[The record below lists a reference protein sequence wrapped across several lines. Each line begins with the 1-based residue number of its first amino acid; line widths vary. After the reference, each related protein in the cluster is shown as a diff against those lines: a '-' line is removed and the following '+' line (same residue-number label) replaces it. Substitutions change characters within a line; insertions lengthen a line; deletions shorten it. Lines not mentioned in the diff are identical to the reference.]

1 MNIIME
7 RHFALIGMIIMMLSC
22 GKEEPGSRRPTS
34 DENWRNPSFNIDS
47 SANARKVCYMTGL
60 DYPKDYDWRSDA
72 QTGTVK
78 CSLVVFADGVPAMKV
93 PVGLEHHVSP
103 DPDMHR
109 IIKGHL
115 YTDFSTD
122 EETIIKKDGR
132 ELFRYSGRERILG
145 MAVREGKI
153 YTLGRPREG
162 SGFTYRENG
171 MSLIHKESGR
181 AFPRLQEE
189 EDALSFAFCESI
201 EYNGGYIDRYYQ
213 VVNGNISQV
222 AVREDILKVWD
233 IIRHEGEVCYVAE
246 LTGVHAPVLIKGE
259 KMKAMNI
266 TSDMRLVSCKM
277 VPAGKAVG
285 IEAIF
290 SRSGLSWSSGLWKDG
305 EKQTTFANGLT
316 ISGLCTDGESMCC
329 ILNQKGASG
338 GGIIFRCGEI
348 LDMPAGYTCMGS
360 SPMAMV
366 DGILTIGLTS
376 TREGSPIVWKDGRTQ
391 MVNINGCICTLTV
404 E

>member
-1 MNIIME
+1 MKRKKKKAITIIG
-7 RHFALIGMIIMMLSC
+7 IMISLLAC
-22 GKEEPGSRRPTS
+22 TKEEQGSRRPTS
-34 DENWRNPSFNIDS
+34 DENWKNPSFSIDT

-60 DYPKDYDWRSDA
+60 DYPKDYDWRADA
-72 QTGTVK
+72 ETGTVK

-93 PVGLEHHVSP
+93 AVGNEHLVSP

-109 IIKGHL
+109 VIKGHL

-122 EETIIKKDGR
+122 QETIIKRDGR
-132 ELFRYSGRERILG
+132 EMFRYSGRERILG
-145 MAVREGKI
+145 MAVRDGKI

-171 MSLIHKESGR
+171 VSLIHKESGR

-189 EDALSFAFCESI
+189 GDALCFAFYESI
-201 EYNGGYIDRYYQ
+201 EANGGQIDRYYQ

-222 AVREDILKVWD
+222 AVREDIRKVWD

-259 KMKAMNI
+259 KLKAMNI
-266 TSDMRLVSCKM
+266 TSDMRMVSCKM
-277 VPAGKAVG
+277 VPAGKSVG

-290 SRSGLSWSSGLWKDG
+290 SRNGLSWNSGLWRDG
-305 EKQTTFANGLT
+305 EKHTSFANGLT
-316 ISGLCTDGESMCC
+316 ISGLCTDGESLCC
-329 ILNQKGASG
+329 ILNQKGNSG
-338 GGIIFRCGEI
+338 GGIIFRCGET
-348 LDMPAGYTCMGS
+348 LEMPSGYTCMGS

-376 TREGSPIVWKDGRTQ
+376 TRGGNPIVWKDGRTQ
-391 MVNINGCICTLTV
+391 IVNINGCICTLALD
-404 E
+404 